1 MVSSYDFDE
10 LVDES
15 LTMTYA
21 DFLYIFYADATIQ
34 YVKRAVLSI
43 FNIYF
48 IWTTVSA
55 IRTTFSSVSSY
66 YNETSFL
73 SQTSFLGQTS
83 FLSQTSFLDQAM
95 TPNLPFCEAPFAM
108 TPYMAQGASAMAHFP
123 YVPLLLLGIFYASPD
138 IVPSFIGPNSRKIK
152 NILWIQT
159 ALQIFTS
166 VGGHMLPNPRMVL
179 NQEISISLAFVFL
192 YLFFDFTTTDKWLID
207 FGAFA
212 TVTILSIIGFLHFGL
227 MPIIFTLFFV
237 AVALSYMITNAF
249 GLLTDYSNKLLLS
262 IFIPTSIILAVET
275 LACDWLQSNISYL
288 LPYHLLFDILF
299 WQVLGSAIDIIII
312 SPIPG
317 RFLRQD
323 KLD

>member
-1 MVSSYDFDE
+1 MVSSNDFDE
-10 LVDES
+10 LDEHAEPFA
-15 LTMTYA
+15 MTYA
-21 DFLYIFYADATIQ
+21 DFLDMFYADATIQ
-34 YVKRAVLSI
+34 FVKRWTFSI

-55 IRTTFSSVSSY
+55 IRTTFTNVSSY
-66 YNETSFL
+66 Y
-73 SQTSFLGQTS
+73 
-83 FLSQTSFLDQAM
+83 DAAM
-95 TPNLPFCEAPFAM
+95 TPNLPFCETPFAM

-123 YVPLLLLGIFYASPD
+123 YVPLMLLGIFYASPD
-138 IVPSFIGPNSRKIK
+138 IVPSFTGPNSNKIK
-152 NILWIQT
+152 NLLWVQT

-212 TVTILSIIGFLHFGL
+212 SVTVISITGYLCFGI
-227 MPIIFTLFFV
+227 MPIIFTLFVV

-249 GLLTDYSNKLLLS
+249 GLLTDYSSLLLLT
-262 IFIPTSIILAVET
+262 IFIPTVIVLAVET
-275 LACDWLQSNISYL
+275 VACDWLQSNISYL

-299 WQVLGSAIDIIII
+299 WQVLGSAIDIIVI

-317 RFLRQD
+317 RFLRQV